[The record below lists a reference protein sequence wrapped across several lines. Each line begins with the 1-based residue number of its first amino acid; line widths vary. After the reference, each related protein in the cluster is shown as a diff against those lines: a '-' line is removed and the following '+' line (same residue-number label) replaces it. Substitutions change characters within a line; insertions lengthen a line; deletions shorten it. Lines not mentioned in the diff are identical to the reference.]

1 MKKNKLTKN
10 QIAFKKQVTRIKNFI
25 RRATKR
31 GYEFSDN
38 VIPTMPK
45 RVTKKSIEKIKN
57 IKPKDL
63 YSKASYLDKSTGE
76 MVSGS
81 TGRKIERNLSAQKAK
96 ETRKNNNNNRYSNNN
111 KRHSNNINNYITYET
126 VIMKNFYD
134 YIKSFTSYKI
144 RDGLFGMI
152 KTLEHE
158 QGRTEVAK
166 ALQNMPLQFH
176 EILARCGYDSDKA
189 LMEFETSFL
198 EYFPNV
204 SEQYKKDLMEK
215 LEYNEMGY
223 EEYED

>member
-10 QIAFKKQVTRIKNFI
+10 QIAFKKQITRIKNFI

-45 RVTKKSIEKIKN
+45 RVTNKSIEKIKN

-76 MVSGS
+76 IVSGS
-81 TGRKIERNLSAQKAK
+81 TGRKIERNLSSQKAK
-96 ETRKNNNNNRYSNNN
+96 ETRKNNNN
-111 KRHSNNINNYITYET
+111 KRHSNNNKNYITYET
-126 VIMKNFYD
+126 VIMKNFYE
-134 YIKSFTSYKI
+134 YIKSFTSNKI
-144 RDGLFGMI
+144 RDSLFGMI

>member
-38 VIPTMPK
+38 VIPIMPK

-76 MVSGS
+76 IVSGS
-81 TGRKIERNLSAQKAK
+81 TGRKIERNLSSQKAK
-96 ETRKNNNNNRYSNNN
+96 ETRKNNNN
-111 KRHSNNINNYITYET
+111 KRHSNNNKNYITYET
-126 VIMKNFYD
+126 VIMRNFYE
-134 YIKSFTSYKI
+134 YIKSFTSNKI
-144 RDGLFGMI
+144 RDSLYGMI
-152 KTLEHE
+152 KSLEHE

-189 LMEFETSFL
+189 IMEFETSFL

>member
-10 QIAFKKQVTRIKNFI
+10 QIAFKKQLTRIKNFI
-25 RRATKR
+25 SRATKR
-31 GYEFSDN
+31 GYEFSDDI
-38 VIPTMPK
+38 IPTMPK

-81 TGRKIERNLSAQKAK
+81 IGRKIERNLSTQKAK
-96 ETRKNNNNNRYSNNN
+96 ETRKNNNNKHHSNNN
-111 KRHSNNINNYITYET
+111 KIYITYET

>member
-10 QIAFKKQVTRIKNFI
+10 QIAFKKQITRIKNFI

-38 VIPTMPK
+38 VIPSMPK

-76 MVSGS
+76 IVSGS
-81 TGRKIERNLSAQKAK
+81 TGRKIERNLSTQKAK
-96 ETRKNNNNNRYSNNN
+96 ETRKNNNN
-111 KRHSNNINNYITYET
+111 KRHSNNNKNYTTYET
-126 VIMKNFYD
+126 VIMRNFYE
-134 YIKSFTSYKI
+134 YIKTFTSNKI
-144 RDGLFGMI
+144 RDSLFGMI
-152 KTLEHE
+152 KSLEHE

>member
-38 VIPTMPK
+38 VIPSMPK

-76 MVSGS
+76 IVSGS
-81 TGRKIERNLSAQKAK
+81 TGRKIERNLSTQKAK
-96 ETRKNNNNNRYSNNN
+96 ETRKNNNN
-111 KRHSNNINNYITYET
+111 KRHSNNNKNYITYET
-126 VIMKNFYD
+126 VIMKNFYE
-134 YIKSFTSYKI
+134 YIKSFTSNKI
-144 RDGLFGMI
+144 RDSLYGMI
-152 KTLEHE
+152 KTLEYE

-189 LMEFETSFL
+189 IMEFETSFL

>member
-38 VIPTMPK
+38 VIPNMPK

-76 MVSGS
+76 IVSGS
-81 TGRKIERNLSAQKAK
+81 TGRKIERNLSSQKAK
-96 ETRKNNNNNRYSNNN
+96 ETRKNNNN
-111 KRHSNNINNYITYET
+111 KRHSNNNKNYITYET
-126 VIMKNFYD
+126 VIMKNFYE
-134 YIKSFTSYKI
+134 YIKSFTSNKI
-144 RDGLFGMI
+144 RDSLYGMI
-152 KTLEHE
+152 KSLEHE

-204 SEQYKKDLMEK
+204 SDQYKKDLMEK

>member
-10 QIAFKKQVTRIKNFI
+10 QIAFKKQITRIKNFI

-31 GYEFSDN
+31 GYEFSNN

-81 TGRKIERNLSAQKAK
+81 TGRKIEHNLSTQKAK
-96 ETRKNNNNNRYSNNN
+96 ETRKNNNN
-111 KRHSNNINNYITYET
+111 KRHSNNNKNYITYET
-126 VIMKNFYD
+126 VIMRNFYE
-134 YIKSFTSYKI
+134 YIKSFTSNKI
-144 RDGLFGMI
+144 RDSLYGMI
-152 KTLEHE
+152 KTLEYE

>member
-38 VIPTMPK
+38 VIPNMPK

-76 MVSGS
+76 IVSGS
-81 TGRKIERNLSAQKAK
+81 TGRKIERNLSTQKAK
-96 ETRKNNNNNRYSNNN
+96 ETRKNNNN
-111 KRHSNNINNYITYET
+111 KRHSNNNKNYITYET
-126 VIMKNFYD
+126 VIMKNFYE
-134 YIKSFTSYKI
+134 YIKSFTSNKI
-144 RDGLFGMI
+144 RDSLFGMI

-189 LMEFETSFL
+189 IMEFESSFL

>member
-38 VIPTMPK
+38 VIPNMPK

-76 MVSGS
+76 IVSGS
-81 TGRKIERNLSAQKAK
+81 TGRKIERNLSTQKAK
-96 ETRKNNNNNRYSNNN
+96 ETRKNNNN
-111 KRHSNNINNYITYET
+111 KRHSNNNKNYITYET
-126 VIMKNFYD
+126 VIMKNFYE
-134 YIKSFTSYKI
+134 YIKSFTSNKI
-144 RDGLFGMI
+144 RDSLYGMI

-189 LMEFETSFL
+189 IMEFETSFL

>member
-1 MKKNKLTKN
+1 MKNKLTKN
-10 QIAFKKQVTRIKNFI
+10 QIAFKKQITRIKNFI

-76 MVSGS
+76 IVSGS
-81 TGRKIERNLSAQKAK
+81 TGRKIERNLSTQKAK
-96 ETRKNNNNNRYSNNN
+96 ETRKNNNN
-111 KRHSNNINNYITYET
+111 KRHSNNNKNYITYET
-126 VIMKNFYD
+126 VIMKNFYE
-134 YIKSFTSYKI
+134 YIKSFTSNKI
-144 RDGLFGMI
+144 RDSLFGMI

-189 LMEFETSFL
+189 IMEFETSFL

>member
-1 MKKNKLTKN
+1 MKNKLTKN
-10 QIAFKKQVTRIKNFI
+10 QIAFKKQITRIKNFI

-76 MVSGS
+76 IVSGS
-81 TGRKIERNLSAQKAK
+81 TGRKIERNLSTQKAK
-96 ETRKNNNNNRYSNNN
+96 ETRKNNNN
-111 KRHSNNINNYITYET
+111 KRHSNNNKNYITYET
-126 VIMKNFYD
+126 VIMRNFYE
-134 YIKSFTSYKI
+134 YIKTFTSNKI
-144 RDGLFGMI
+144 RDSLFGMI
-152 KTLEHE
+152 KSLEHE
-158 QGRTEVAK
+158 QGTTEVAK

>member
-76 MVSGS
+76 IVSGS
-81 TGRKIERNLSAQKAK
+81 TGRKIERNLSTQKAK
-96 ETRKNNNNNRYSNNN
+96 ETRKNNNN
-111 KRHSNNINNYITYET
+111 KRHSNNNNYITYET
-126 VIMKNFYD
+126 VIMKNFYE
-134 YIKSFTSYKI
+134 YIKSFTSNKI
-144 RDGLFGMI
+144 RDSLFGMI
-152 KTLEHE
+152 KTLEYE

>member
-63 YSKASYLDKSTGE
+63 YSKASYLDKSTCE
-76 MVSGS
+76 IVSGS
-81 TGRKIERNLSAQKAK
+81 TGRKIERNLSTQKAK
-96 ETRKNNNNNRYSNNN
+96 ETRKNNNN
-111 KRHSNNINNYITYET
+111 KRHSNNNKNYITYET
-126 VIMKNFYD
+126 VIMKNFYE
-134 YIKSFTSYKI
+134 YIKSFTSNKI
-144 RDGLFGMI
+144 RDSLYGMI
-152 KTLEHE
+152 KTLEYE

>member
-1 MKKNKLTKN
+1 MKNKLTKN
-10 QIAFKKQVTRIKNFI
+10 QIAFKKEITRIKNFI

-76 MVSGS
+76 IVSGS
-81 TGRKIERNLSAQKAK
+81 TGRKIERNLSTQKAK
-96 ETRKNNNNNRYSNNN
+96 ETKKNNNN
-111 KRHSNNINNYITYET
+111 KRHSNNNKNYTTYET
-126 VIMKNFYD
+126 VIMRNFYE
-134 YIKSFTSYKI
+134 YIKTFTSNKI
-144 RDGLFGMI
+144 RDSLFGMI
-152 KTLEHE
+152 KSLEHE
-158 QGRTEVAK
+158 QGTTEVAK

>member
-38 VIPTMPK
+38 VIPSMPK

-76 MVSGS
+76 IVSGS
-81 TGRKIERNLSAQKAK
+81 TGRKIERNLSTQKAK
-96 ETRKNNNNNRYSNNN
+96 ETRKNNNN
-111 KRHSNNINNYITYET
+111 KRHSNNNKNYIKYET
-126 VIMKNFYD
+126 VIMKNFYE
-134 YIKSFTSYKI
+134 YIKSFTSNKI
-144 RDGLFGMI
+144 RDSLYGMI
-152 KTLEHE
+152 RTLEVE

>member
-76 MVSGS
+76 IVSGS
-81 TGRKIERNLSAQKAK
+81 TGRKIERNLSSQKAK
-96 ETRKNNNNNRYSNNN
+96 ETRKNNNN
-111 KRHSNNINNYITYET
+111 KRHSNNNKNYITYET
-126 VIMKNFYD
+126 VIMKNFYE
-134 YIKSFTSYKI
+134 YIKSFTSNKI
-144 RDGLFGMI
+144 RDSLFGMI

-189 LMEFETSFL
+189 IMEFETSFL

>member
-76 MVSGS
+76 IVSGS
-81 TGRKIERNLSAQKAK
+81 TGRKIERNLSTQKAK
-96 ETRKNNNNNRYSNNN
+96 ETRKNNNN
-111 KRHSNNINNYITYET
+111 KRHSNNNKNYITYET
-126 VIMKNFYD
+126 VIMKNFYE
-134 YIKSFTSYKI
+134 YIKSFTSNKI
-144 RDGLFGMI
+144 RDSLYGMI
-152 KTLEHE
+152 RTLEVE

-176 EILARCGYDSDKA
+176 EILSRCGYDSDKA

>member
-31 GYEFSDN
+31 GYEFSDT

-76 MVSGS
+76 IVSGS
-81 TGRKIERNLSAQKAK
+81 TGRKIERNLSTQKAK
-96 ETRKNNNNNRYSNNN
+96 ETRKNNNN
-111 KRHSNNINNYITYET
+111 KRHSNNNNYITYET
-126 VIMKNFYD
+126 VIMRNFYE
-134 YIKSFTSYKI
+134 YIKSFTSNKI
-144 RDGLFGMI
+144 RDSLYGMI
-152 KTLEHE
+152 RTLEVE

-189 LMEFETSFL
+189 IMEFETSFL

>member
-76 MVSGS
+76 IVSGS
-81 TGRKIERNLSAQKAK
+81 TGRKIERNLSTQKAK
-96 ETRKNNNNNRYSNNN
+96 ETRKNNNN
-111 KRHSNNINNYITYET
+111 KRHSNNNKNYITYET
-126 VIMKNFYD
+126 VIMKNFYE
-134 YIKSFTSYKI
+134 YIKSFTSNKI
-144 RDGLFGMI
+144 RDSLYGMI
-152 KTLEHE
+152 KTLEVE

-176 EILARCGYDSDKA
+176 EILARCGYDSGKA

>member
-38 VIPTMPK
+38 VIPNMPK

-76 MVSGS
+76 IVSGS
-81 TGRKIERNLSAQKAK
+81 TGRKIERNLSSQKAK
-96 ETRKNNNNNRYSNNN
+96 ETRKNNNN
-111 KRHSNNINNYITYET
+111 KRHSNNNKNYITYET
-126 VIMKNFYD
+126 VIMRNFYE
-134 YIKSFTSYKI
+134 YIKSFTSNKI
-144 RDGLFGMI
+144 RDSLYGMI
-152 KTLEHE
+152 KSLEHE

>member
-76 MVSGS
+76 IVSGS
-81 TGRKIERNLSAQKAK
+81 TGRKIERNLSTQKAK
-96 ETRKNNNNNRYSNNN
+96 ETRKNNNN
-111 KRHSNNINNYITYET
+111 KRHSNNNKNYITYET
-126 VIMKNFYD
+126 VIMKNFYE
-134 YIKSFTSYKI
+134 YIKSFTSNKI
-144 RDGLFGMI
+144 RDSLYGMI
-152 KTLEHE
+152 RTLEVE

>member
-76 MVSGS
+76 IVSGS
-81 TGRKIERNLSAQKAK
+81 IGRKIERNLSTQKAK
-96 ETRKNNNNNRYSNNN
+96 ETRKNNNN
-111 KRHSNNINNYITYET
+111 KRHSNNNKNYITYET
-126 VIMKNFYD
+126 VIMKNFYE
-134 YIKSFTSYKI
+134 YIKSFTSNKI
-144 RDGLFGMI
+144 RDSLFGMI

-223 EEYED
+223 EEYDD

>member
-31 GYEFSDN
+31 GYEFSDT

-76 MVSGS
+76 IVSGS
-81 TGRKIERNLSAQKAK
+81 TGRKIERNLSTQKAK
-96 ETRKNNNNNRYSNNN
+96 ETRKNNNN
-111 KRHSNNINNYITYET
+111 KRHSNNNKNYITYET
-126 VIMKNFYD
+126 VIMKNFYE
-134 YIKSFTSYKI
+134 YIKSFTSNKI
-144 RDGLFGMI
+144 RDSLYGMI
-152 KTLEHE
+152 KTLEVE

-176 EILARCGYDSDKA
+176 EILARCGYDSGKA

>member
-81 TGRKIERNLSAQKAK
+81 TGRKIERNLSSQKAK
-96 ETRKNNNNNRYSNNN
+96 ETRKNNNN
-111 KRHSNNINNYITYET
+111 KRHSNNNKNYITYET
-126 VIMKNFYD
+126 VIMKNFYE
-134 YIKSFTSYKI
+134 YIKSFTSNKI
-144 RDGLFGMI
+144 RDSLFGMI
-152 KTLEHE
+152 KSLEHE

>member
-10 QIAFKKQVTRIKNFI
+10 QIAFKKQITRIKNFI

-57 IKPKDL
+57 IKPRDL

-76 MVSGS
+76 IVSGS

-96 ETRKNNNNNRYSNNN
+96 ENRKNNNN
-111 KRHSNNINNYITYET
+111 KRHSNNNKNYITYET
-126 VIMKNFYD
+126 VIMKNFYE
-134 YIKSFTSYKI
+134 YIKSFTSNKI
-144 RDGLFGMI
+144 RDSLYGMI
-152 KTLEHE
+152 KTLEVE

-176 EILARCGYDSDKA
+176 EILSRCGYDSDKA

>member
-81 TGRKIERNLSAQKAK
+81 IGRKIERNLSKQKAK
-96 ETRKNNNNNRYSNNN
+96 ETIKNNNN

-126 VIMKNFYD
+126 VILGNFYK

-189 LMEFETSFL
+189 IMEFETSFL

>member
-1 MKKNKLTKN
+1 MKRNKLTKN
-10 QIAFKKQVTRIKNFI
+10 QIAFKKQITRIKNFI

-76 MVSGS
+76 IVSGS
-81 TGRKIERNLSAQKAK
+81 IGRKIERNLSTQKAK
-96 ETRKNNNNNRYSNNN
+96 ETRKNNNN
-111 KRHSNNINNYITYET
+111 KRHSNNNNNYTTYET
-126 VIMKNFYD
+126 VIMKNFYE
-134 YIKSFTSYKI
+134 YIKSFTSNKI
-144 RDGLFGMI
+144 RDSLYGMI
-152 KTLEHE
+152 KSLEHE

-166 ALQNMPLQFH
+166 ALQSMPLQFH

>member
-38 VIPTMPK
+38 VIPNMPK

-76 MVSGS
+76 IVSGS
-81 TGRKIERNLSAQKAK
+81 IGRKIERNLSTQKAK
-96 ETRKNNNNNRYSNNN
+96 ETRKNNNN
-111 KRHSNNINNYITYET
+111 KRHSNNNKNYITYET
-126 VIMKNFYD
+126 VIMKNFYE
-134 YIKSFTSYKI
+134 YIKSFTSNKI
-144 RDGLFGMI
+144 RDSLYGMI
-152 KTLEHE
+152 KTLEYE

>member
-1 MKKNKLTKN
+1 MKNKLTKN
-10 QIAFKKQVTRIKNFI
+10 QIAFKKQITRIKNFI

-76 MVSGS
+76 IVSGS
-81 TGRKIERNLSAQKAK
+81 TGRKIERNLSTQKAK
-96 ETRKNNNNNRYSNNN
+96 EARRNNNN
-111 KRHSNNINNYITYET
+111 KRHSNNNKNYITYET

-134 YIKSFTSYKI
+134 YIKSFTSNKI
-144 RDGLFGMI
+144 RDSLFGMI
-152 KTLEHE
+152 KSLEHE
-158 QGRTEVAK
+158 QGTTEVAK

>member
-1 MKKNKLTKN
+1 MKNKLTKN
-10 QIAFKKQVTRIKNFI
+10 QIAFKKQITRIKNFI

-76 MVSGS
+76 IVSGS
-81 TGRKIERNLSAQKAK
+81 TGRKIERNLSTQKAK
-96 ETRKNNNNNRYSNNN
+96 ETRKNNNN
-111 KRHSNNINNYITYET
+111 KRHSNNNKNYITYET
-126 VIMKNFYD
+126 VIMKNFYE
-134 YIKSFTSYKI
+134 YIKSFTSNKI
-144 RDGLFGMI
+144 RDSLFGMI
-152 KTLEHE
+152 KTLELE

-176 EILARCGYDSDKA
+176 EILARCGYDSGKA

>member
-10 QIAFKKQVTRIKNFI
+10 QIAFKKQLTRIKNFI

-31 GYEFSDN
+31 GYEFSDDI
-38 VIPTMPK
+38 IPTMPK
-45 RVTKKSIEKIKN
+45 RVTNKSIEKIKN

-81 TGRKIERNLSAQKAK
+81 IGRKIERNLSTQKAK
-96 ETRKNNNNNRYSNNN
+96 ETRKNNNN
-111 KRHSNNINNYITYET
+111 KRHSNNNKNYITYET
-126 VIMKNFYD
+126 VILGNFYK

>member
-76 MVSGS
+76 IVSGS
-81 TGRKIERNLSAQKAK
+81 TGRKIERNLSTQKAK
-96 ETRKNNNNNRYSNNN
+96 ETRKNNNN
-111 KRHSNNINNYITYET
+111 KRHSNNNKNYITYET
-126 VIMKNFYD
+126 VIMKNFYE
-134 YIKSFTSYKI
+134 YIKSFSSIKI
-144 RDGLFGMI
+144 RDSLYGMI
-152 KTLEHE
+152 KSLEHE

>member
-31 GYEFSDN
+31 GYEFSNN

-76 MVSGS
+76 IVSGS
-81 TGRKIERNLSAQKAK
+81 TGRKIERNLSTQKAK
-96 ETRKNNNNNRYSNNN
+96 ETRKNNNN
-111 KRHSNNINNYITYET
+111 KRHSNNNKNYITYET
-126 VIMKNFYD
+126 VIMKNFYE
-134 YIKSFTSYKI
+134 YIKSFSSNKI

>member
-76 MVSGS
+76 IVSGS
-81 TGRKIERNLSAQKAK
+81 TGRKIERNLSTQKAK
-96 ETRKNNNNNRYSNNN
+96 ETRKNNNN
-111 KRHSNNINNYITYET
+111 KRHSNNNKNYITYET
-126 VIMKNFYD
+126 VIMKNFYE
-134 YIKSFTSYKI
+134 YIKSFTSNKI
-144 RDGLFGMI
+144 RDSLYGMI
-152 KTLEHE
+152 KTLEYE
-158 QGRTEVAK
+158 QGKTEVAK

-189 LMEFETSFL
+189 IMEFETSFL

>member
-81 TGRKIERNLSAQKAK
+81 TGRKIERNLSTQKAK
-96 ETRKNNNNNRYSNNN
+96 ETRKNNNN
-111 KRHSNNINNYITYET
+111 KRHSNNNKNYITYET
-126 VIMKNFYD
+126 VIMKNFYE
-134 YIKSFTSYKI
+134 YIKTFTSNKI
-144 RDGLFGMI
+144 RDSLFGMI
-152 KTLEHE
+152 KSLEHE

>member
-31 GYEFSDN
+31 GNEFSDN

-76 MVSGS
+76 IVSGS
-81 TGRKIERNLSAQKAK
+81 TGRKIERNLSTQKAK
-96 ETRKNNNNNRYSNNN
+96 ETRKNNTN
-111 KRHSNNINNYITYET
+111 KRHSNNNKNYTTYET
-126 VIMKNFYD
+126 VIMRNFYE
-134 YIKSFTSYKI
+134 YIKTFTSNKI
-144 RDGLFGMI
+144 RDSLFGMI
-152 KTLEHE
+152 KSLEHE
-158 QGRTEVAK
+158 QGTTEVAK

>member
-81 TGRKIERNLSAQKAK
+81 TGRKIERNLSTQKAK
-96 ETRKNNNNNRYSNNN
+96 ETRKNNNN
-111 KRHSNNINNYITYET
+111 KRHSNNNNYYITYET
-126 VIMKNFYD
+126 VIMRNFYE
-134 YIKSFTSYKI
+134 YIKSFTSNKI
-144 RDGLFGMI
+144 RDSLYGMI
-152 KTLEHE
+152 RTLEVE

>member
-38 VIPTMPK
+38 VIPSMPK

-76 MVSGS
+76 IVSGS
-81 TGRKIERNLSAQKAK
+81 TGRKIERNLSSQKAK
-96 ETRKNNNNNRYSNNN
+96 ETRKNNNN
-111 KRHSNNINNYITYET
+111 KRHSNNNKNYITYET
-126 VIMKNFYD
+126 VIMKNFYE
-134 YIKSFTSYKI
+134 YIKSFTSNKI
-144 RDGLFGMI
+144 RDSLYGMI
-152 KTLEHE
+152 KTLEVE

-176 EILARCGYDSDKA
+176 EILSRCGYDSDKA

>member
-76 MVSGS
+76 IVSGS
-81 TGRKIERNLSAQKAK
+81 TGRKIERNLSKQKAK
-96 ETRKNNNNNRYSNNN
+96 ETRKNNNN
-111 KRHSNNINNYITYET
+111 KRHSNNNNYITYET
-126 VIMKNFYD
+126 VIMKNFYE
-134 YIKSFTSYKI
+134 YIKSFTSNKL
-144 RDGLFGMI
+144 RDSLYGMI
-152 KTLEHE
+152 KSLEHE